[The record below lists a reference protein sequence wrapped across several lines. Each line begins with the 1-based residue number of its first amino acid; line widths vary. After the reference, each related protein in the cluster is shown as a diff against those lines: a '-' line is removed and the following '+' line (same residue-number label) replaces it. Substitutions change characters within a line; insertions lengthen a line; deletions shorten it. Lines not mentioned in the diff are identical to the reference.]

1 MLRWVLLLATAL
13 FVAPAAASE
22 LDSQPVHVLA
32 SGQIALSP
40 GRAAVWQPLVGAHV
54 GIAANSS
61 HGGSA
66 ADVMLMPLEQWEQ
79 WQLSR
84 ADPAAVRR
92 LSRGGNVSF
101 VQRGRCRQEWA
112 LVIAHAWDAD
122 AYPRPQPATVH
133 LRVTGRP
140 CARSQPDAALGTSSV
155 ASHGVV
161 MLQKTCCSL
170 VLKS

>member
-13 FVAPAAASE
+13 FVAPAAGSE

-40 GRAAVWQPLVGAHV
+40 GRAAVWQPLIGAHV

-66 ADVMLMPLEQWEQ
+66 ADVMLMPLEQWKQ

-84 ADPAAVRR
+84 ADPGAVHR
-92 LSRGGNVSF
+92 LPRGGNVSF

-133 LRVTGRP
+133 VRVTGGL
-140 CARSQPDAALGTSSV
+140 CERSKSDEALVT
-155 ASHGVV
+155 
-161 MLQKTCCSL
+161 
-170 VLKS
+170 